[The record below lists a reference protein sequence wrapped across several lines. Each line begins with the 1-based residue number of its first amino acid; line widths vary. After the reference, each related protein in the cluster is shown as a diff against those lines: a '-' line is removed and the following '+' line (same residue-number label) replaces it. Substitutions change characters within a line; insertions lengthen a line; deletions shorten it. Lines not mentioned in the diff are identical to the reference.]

1 MTQNT
6 GFNLKLSNFEGPL
19 DLLDTLIKEKKMDV
33 MKLDVSV
40 ITDQYLNFIQS
51 QIHTI
56 NIDDASEYL
65 EMANYLVN
73 LKSKKVLPAE
83 GLITDEHSFEYERD
97 KLIQRLINY
106 RKYKEAVVK
115 MQDKLQ
121 SRMKQF
127 GKQTNDFEEYQ
138 PENMTVEKLPD
149 KIDPLKLFKAV
160 FAAFERYRATVFY
173 QRKIKVQEL
182 SIADIEEQLW
192 AFLDNNEI
200 AEITFLDYLKQLNPE
215 DVTEQFF
222 VTAFVALLDLAK
234 YGRVKITQDENNQDI
249 LIKRRTGA

>member
-1 MTQNT
+1 
-6 GFNLKLSNFEGPL
+6 
-19 DLLDTLIKEKKMDV
+19 
-33 MKLDVSV
+33 
-40 ITDQYLNFIQS
+40 
-51 QIHTI
+51 
-56 NIDDASEYL
+56 
-65 EMANYLVN
+65 MANYLVN
-73 LKSKKVLPAE
+73 LKSKKVLPVE

-115 MQDKLQ
+115 MQEKQQ
-121 SRMKQF
+121 SRMQQF
-127 GKQTNDFEEYQ
+127 SKQTNDFEDYE
-138 PENMTVEKLPD
+138 PENLTIEKLPD
-149 KIDPLKLFKAV
+149 KIDPQKLFNAMY
-160 FAAFERYRATVFY
+160 AAFEKYRATVFY

-182 SIADIEEQLW
+182 SIADIEEQMW
-192 AFLDNNEI
+192 AFLDGNEI

-249 LIKRRTGA
+249 LIKIITGA